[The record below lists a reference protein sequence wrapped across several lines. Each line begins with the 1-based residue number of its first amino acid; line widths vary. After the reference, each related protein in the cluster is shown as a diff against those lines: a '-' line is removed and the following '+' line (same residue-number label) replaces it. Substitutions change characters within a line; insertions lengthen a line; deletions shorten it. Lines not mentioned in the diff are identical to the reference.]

1 MVYDCIIVGGGPAG
15 AICSLLLQMRGFKCI
30 LFEKRYIIDEKICG
44 GFIPDSCRNLF
55 LQCGVE
61 LSEMIPAG
69 NCIKGYVETRIGT
82 DKTFLYENGKYGF
95 GVFRKNLDSFLLKK
109 TQEAGTNVIFG
120 ENVSEI
126 ARDTNIFCI
135 NGIEGKYV
143 VWATGATPP
152 LRVEAFE
159 QIKVCEASLKQS
171 VGISEIVSVAEC
183 KLENNCVYFWYEEI
197 SNDYF
202 WAIPIGENIWN
213 IGYWSQNDR
222 KNVKSNFILGKKRWI
237 ESNCREIYSLR
248 SPKGALLGNADFST
262 CIEIENFFCCGDF
275 AGSNN
280 LYTGEGI
287 AQAVQSAQKTADVI
301 TKLLK
306 GEM

>member
-1 MVYDCIIVGGGPAG
+1 MMYDCIIVGGGPAG
-15 AICSLLLQMRGFKCI
+15 AICSLLLQERGFKCI
-30 LFEKRYIIDEKICG
+30 LLEKRYTIDEKICG
-44 GFIPDSCRNLF
+44 GFIPDRCRNLF

-61 LSEMIPAG
+61 LSEMIPSG
-69 NCIKGYVETRIGT
+69 NYIKGYVETRVET
-82 DKTFLYENGKYGF
+82 DKIFLYENGKHGF

-109 TQEAGTNVIFG
+109 TQEVGTSVILG

-126 ARDTNIFCI
+126 EKNTNIFRI

-143 VWATGATPP
+143 VWATGAKPP
-152 LRVEAFE
+152 FRVDAFN
-159 QIKVCEASLKQS
+159 QIKVREAALKQS

-183 KLENNCVYFWYEEI
+183 ELENSCVYFWYEEM

-213 IGYWSQNDR
+213 IGYWSQSDR
-222 KNVKSNFILGKKRWI
+222 KNVKSNFVLGKKRWM
-237 ESNCREIYSLR
+237 ESRCRGIYSLR
-248 SPKGALLGNADFST
+248 SPKGALLGNADFSK

-287 AQAVQSAQKTADVI
+287 AQAVQSARKTADAI
-301 TKLLK
+301 TKLLN
-306 GEM
+306 GEI